1 MTCGEVE
8 PSDLGF
14 DSFYVHYCD
23 AAGIPV
29 LGSASVERAA
39 VEATA
44 EIALAMIG
52 HRPDVIAAMLDNKLR
67 IGVIAATEVTSDMP
81 EYSNIYDQFPGID
94 WDTRARGLGATPFI
108 PLSTVGE
115 ENVLCLP
122 GDRYKGESIM
132 VHEFAHTIH
141 VMGLDSV
148 DRTFTAR
155 LESIYEQSLNKG
167 LWADTYA
174 GTNASEL
181 FAEGVQSYFNTNL
194 AGPAGGDGIHND
206 IDTRGELGK
215 YHPALVALINEIF
228 SEAGPLPLCG

>member
-1 MTCGEVE
+1 ME
-8 PSDLGF
+8 P
-14 DSFYVHYCD
+14 
-23 AAGIPV
+23 
-29 LGSASVERAA
+29 AA

-52 HRPDVIAAMLDNKLR
+52 HRPDVIAAMLDNGLR
-67 IGVIAATEVTSDMP
+67 IGVIADTEVTSDMP
-81 EYSNIYDQFPGID
+81 EYSDIYDQFPGVD
-94 WDTRARGLGATPFI
+94 WDTRARGLGATLFI

-122 GDRYKGESIM
+122 GDRYAGESIM

-141 VMGLDSV
+141 VMGLDFV

-155 LESIYEQSLNKG
+155 LESIYEQSLNEG
-167 LWADTYA
+167 LWANSYA
-174 GTNASEL
+174 GTNASES

-206 IDTRGELGK
+206 VDTRGELAE
-215 YHPALVALINEIF
+215 YDPALFALINEVF
-228 SEAGPLPLCG
+228 SEAGPLPLCR